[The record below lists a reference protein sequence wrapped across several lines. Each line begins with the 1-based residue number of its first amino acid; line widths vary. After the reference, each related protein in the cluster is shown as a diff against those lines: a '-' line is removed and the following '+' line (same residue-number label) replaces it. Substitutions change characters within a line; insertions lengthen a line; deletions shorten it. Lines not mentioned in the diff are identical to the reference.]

1 MSKKAVVAGHICL
14 DVTPVF
20 PGKKMK
26 VLDDIL
32 MPGKLISMDGID
44 IHTGGCVANTGL
56 AMKKLGADVKLLGKI
71 GHDEFGRLILDI
83 MEENKYDGKRDM
95 IQAED
100 NHTSYSI
107 VLAIPGIDRI
117 FLHDPG
123 ANNTFCYDD
132 IDFESIKDMN
142 HFHFGYPSIMKKIYE
157 NDGADLIRIFKKVKE
172 YGMSTSLDLAAVD
185 PNSEAGMVDWKKV
198 LTKVI
203 PYVDFFVPSIEE
215 LCCMLQPETYQEWMK
230 KADGGDI
237 TDLLSMENDIE
248 PLADELME
256 MGAKFIL
263 IKCGR
268 PGIYYRSASADKI
281 EMIGKKAELD
291 LEKWAN
297 LHGFE
302 KSYQPDEIRSGT
314 GAGDTSIAAFLTAM
328 LSGREPGRCIQLA
341 AATGACCV
349 SAYDAL
355 SGLKSFE
362 ELESR
367 IEKGWEKI

>member
-20 PGKKMK
+20 PGKQINA
-26 VLDDIL
+26 LENIL
-32 MPGKLISMDGID
+32 KPGKLISMEGID

-56 AMKKLGADVKLLGKI
+56 AMKKLGSDVKLMGKI
-71 GHDEFGRLILDI
+71 GQDEFGRLILDI
-83 MEENKYDGKRDM
+83 MDENHYDGKKDM
-95 IQAED
+95 ILSKD

-132 IDFESIKDMN
+132 IDFEGLKNAD

-157 NDGADLIRIFKKVKE
+157 NDGEELIRIFKKVKE
-172 YGMSTSLDLAAVD
+172 YNLSTSMDLAAVD
-185 PNSEAGMVDWKKV
+185 PNSDAGCVDWKSV

-215 LCCMLQPETYQEWMK
+215 LCCMLQPETYQKWMK
-230 KADGGDI
+230 QADGGDV
-237 TDLLSMENDIE
+237 TNFLSIENDIE
-248 PLADELME
+248 PLAEQLLE

-268 PGIYYRSASADKI
+268 PGMYYRSAGSDKTGQ
-281 EMIGKKAELD
+281 IGNKAELD
-291 LEKWAN
+291 YEKWSG
-297 LHGFE
+297 LCGFE
-302 KSYQPDEIRSGT
+302 KSYRPDRVRSGT

-328 LSGREPGRCIQLA
+328 LSGRDPVRCIQLA

-355 SGLKSFE
+355 SGLKPLE
-362 ELESR
+362 ELEDR

>member
-248 PLADELME
+248 PLADELMG

-281 EMIGKKAELD
+281 AMVGKKAELD

-355 SGLKSFE
+355 SGLKPFE

-367 IEKGWEKI
+367 IEKGWKKI